1 MPCDCLSYCLL
12 ELNSVYQFFYH
23 IHSLLYIL
31 ASVQKKKKKKRK
43 QLIHFLIVMFLLH
56 FSVNPSGCASSL
68 NSTVVFI
75 MTFECQNK
83 KFHHMVV
90 SNVNSISI
98 YKSIYLLSL

>member
-31 ASVQKKKKKKRK
+31 ASVQKKKKKAAHS
-43 QLIHFLIVMFLLH
+43 LSHSYVLH